1 MGLLTPL
8 QYASH
13 AEFSAIQQATANK
26 LIEVAMRQTGTT
38 ASDWI
43 VRPFMPDTSATIPTG
58 SSMATGGPDRTLSAT
73 FGISGA
79 DNLGWH
85 WDISAANTIEMPS
98 IATVGWQSAF
108 LAADR
113 TVPDQ
118 TFYGVFGWWEA
129 AMHSRAVANTEQLH
143 GDASSPMT
151 AGWKFVSGAQ
161 TLDMWWCHDQ
171 MSSSEAVGGIT
182 NSPVIFTQNS
192 NFNPQIWYNAEQID
206 GAGTDTDHGLGL
218 FMLTCE
224 RAGENISGSGVHTV
238 TPLPFYN
245 GPELAKVQ
253 SDIASNLL
261 NMATTTTGTSASDWV
276 VRPFILS
283 DNSTNTPL
291 ASVDLLADGT
301 LYGAVGNAS
310 GWLADSSAVSTT
322 AFTTVLSSGAT
333 IPDNKFMA
341 FYGGFENPIAG
352 LASAT
357 GVSSGMATHWLL
369 QKGAGTEAIWQYQES
384 FAWAEPWG
392 FIANKPVYYEQN
404 SSINIKILG
413 NASAKNFFD
422 VPVGLLGL
430 TCEKLGE
437 NISGSKISN

>member
-43 VRPFMPDTSATIPTG
+43 VRPFMPDSSGTIPTG
-58 SSMATGGPDRTLSAT
+58 SSMAAGGPDRTLTTA
-73 FGISGA
+73 FGTNEA
-79 DNLGWH
+79 ANLGWH
-85 WDISAANTIEMPS
+85 FDVSGSAGVMPTLTAWNDV
-98 IATVGWQSAF
+98 I
-108 LAADR
+108 LAADQ

-118 TFYGVFGWWEA
+118 TFYGCFGWWEA
-129 AMHSRAVANTEQLH
+129 AMHSRATASEEQLH
-143 GDASSPMT
+143 GDTSSPMT

-171 MSSSEAVGGIT
+171 QSSTEAVGGIT

-192 NFNPQIWYNAEQID
+192 NFQPQVWFNTEQID
-206 GAGTDTDHGLGL
+206 GAGTDLDHGLGL

-224 RAGENISGSGVHTV
+224 RAGENINGSGIHTT
-238 TPLPFYN
+238 TPLAFYS
-245 GPELAKVQ
+245 GQELMKVQ
-253 SDIASNLL
+253 SDVANNLL

-283 DNSTNTPL
+283 DGSTNTPL
-291 ASVDLLADGT
+291 NSRDLDADGT

-310 GWLADSSAVSTT
+310 GWMPDASALSST
-322 AFTTVLSSGAT
+322 AFTSVLSSAST
-333 IPDNKFMA
+333 VPDNKFMA
-341 FYGGFENPIAG
+341 FYGGFENPISG
-352 LASAT
+352 LAAAT
-357 GVSSGMATHWLL
+357 GVAGTNATHWLL
-369 QKGAGTEAIWQYQES
+369 NKGAGTEAIWQYHETN
-384 FAWAEPWG
+384 AWSEPWG

-404 SSINIKILG
+404 SSIDIKIL
-413 NASAKNFFD
+413 ASASSKNFFD
-422 VPVGLLGL
+422 VPCGLYGL

-437 NISGSKISN
+437 NISGSKISS